1 MKHDWETLKNNVSQH
16 IASLNFGYKG
26 ELMENK
32 IKYFNSYASFIDEHT
47 LELENQKGQKSK
59 ITARRILIAVGGR
72 PTYPDIPGAH
82 LAISSDDIFTL
93 KKPPGKT

>member
-1 MKHDWETLKNNVSQH
+1 
-16 IASLNFGYKG
+16 
-26 ELMENK
+26 MENK
-32 IKYFNSYASFIDEHT
+32 IKYFNSYASFVDPHT

-72 PTYPDIPGAH
+72 PTYPDIPGAE
-82 LAISSDDIFTL
+82 LAVSSDDIFTL